1 MREPIEMESNT
12 IQPNIQPIIPSPA
25 SPRPSVGVEQ
35 VGKSFQ
41 ESLEALTNTEHDSDN
56 LFVQMATGEN
66 VDIHQAVIAA
76 EETDINFRVAL
87 AIRDRLVDAYREVMR
102 MNV

>member
-1 MREPIEMESNT
+1 MDSNKIT
-12 IQPNIQPIIPSPA
+12 SAAGHILPNQPYTSPA
-25 SPRPSVGVEQ
+25 SSGVEQ

-41 ESLEALTNTEHDSDN
+41 ASLETLTNDEVQSDN
-56 LFVQMATGEN
+56 LLQQLASGEN

-76 EETDINFRVAL
+76 EETDINFRVAM

-102 MNV
+102 MNI

>member
-1 MREPIEMESNT
+1 MDSNRIT
-12 IQPNIQPIIPSPA
+12 GTTPRITPSTNPNQA
-25 SPRPSVGVEQ
+25 SAGVEQ

-41 ESLEALTNTEHDSDN
+41 ESLEALTNDEQQSDN
-56 LFVQMATGEN
+56 LLQKLATGEN

-102 MNV
+102 MNI

>member
-1 MREPIEMESNT
+1 MDSNK
-12 IQPNIQPIIPSPA
+12 ISSSAQPILPNQQVSPPV
-25 SPRPSVGVEQ
+25 SKGINQ

-41 ESLEALTNTEHDSDN
+41 ESLEALTNDEVQSDN
-56 LFVQMATGEN
+56 LLQQLATGEN

-76 EETDINFRVAL
+76 EETDINFRVAM

-102 MNV
+102 MNI

>member
-1 MREPIEMESNT
+1 MESN
-12 IQPNIQPIIPSPA
+12 IINPYLQPITQNSSSPKPSA
-25 SPRPSVGVEQ
+25 GVEQ

-41 ESLEALTNTEHDSDN
+41 ESLDALTNQESQSDN
-56 LFVQMATGEN
+56 LLVQMATGED

-76 EETDINFRVAL
+76 EETDINFRVAM
-87 AIRDRLVDAYREVMR
+87 AIRDRLVDAYKEVMA